1 MIRIYHARILTM
13 EEEQE
18 IFDGEIWI
26 DGTKIRYIGPEKKE
40 EANKITWE
48 RQIDAKGN
56 LIMPGFK
63 NAHTHSAMTFLR
75 SHADDMPLLSWLN
88 DQVFPYEAKLTPDDI
103 YHLSKLAIMEY
114 LTSGITANCDMYLT
128 PDTIIEASRDCG
140 YRTTV
145 VGAVN
150 NFTQSVELL
159 DEWYKKYHKK
169 ENLINFELGFHAE
182 YTTKRELLEGI
193 AQLAKKYQTPVY
205 THNSESQSEV
215 EQCIERTGMT
225 PTVYM
230 DQLGVFDYG
239 GGFYHCVH
247 MTPEDLEIVKEHHIS
262 VITNPASNLK
272 LASGIA
278 PVDQMMKEEINL
290 AIGTDGPASNNCL
303 DMFREM
309 FLVTALAK
317 YREND
322 ASAVDATEVLKMAT
336 VGGAKAMNL
345 TDCDTLSEGKE
356 ADLIMIDLMQP
367 NMQPIHNIRKNLV
380 YSGSKQNVKMT
391 MVAGKILYENGE
403 FFIGTDAEKIYE
415 KANKIAQ
422 RILKSV

>member
-1 MIRIYHARILTM
+1 MIRIYHAKILTM
-13 EEEQE
+13 EEGKE

-26 DGTKIRYIGPEKKE
+26 SGSKICYVGPQDQEK
-40 EANKITWE
+40 E
-48 RQIDAKGN
+48 REVKWDREIDAKGN

-75 SHADDMPLLSWLN
+75 SHADDMPLLNWLN
-88 DQVFPYEAKLTPDDI
+88 EQVFPYEAKLTPDDI

-159 DEWYKKYHKK
+159 DQWYQRYHKK

-182 YTTKRELLEGI
+182 YTTNKEILEGI
-193 AQLAKKYQTPVY
+193 SELAKKYKAPVY
-205 THNSESQSEV
+205 THNSESESEV
-215 EQCIERTGMT
+215 KQCMERTGMT

-230 DQLGVFDYG
+230 DQIGIFDHG

-247 MTPEDLEIVKEHHIS
+247 MTKEDLNIVKAHDIS

-278 PVDQMMKEEINL
+278 PIDQIVKQGINV

-322 ASAVDATEVLKMAT
+322 ASALDAMKVLEMAT

-345 TDCDTLSEGKE
+345 TECDVLKEGKE
-356 ADLIMIDLMQP
+356 ADLIMIDLFKP
-367 NMQPIHNIRKNLV
+367 NMQPIHNIAKNLV

-391 MVAGKILYENGE
+391 MVAGKILYEDGE
-403 FFIGTDAEKIYE
+403 FFINTDPDKVFE
-415 KANKIAQ
+415 KANEIAK
-422 RILKSV
+422 RILAS